1 MEKIKVFKPFTIFL
15 VLASMM
21 TISNNIGNSM
31 MSEEQKVAFLQPA
44 KKEVVAKQVDPK
56 QLNCLANNIFWE
68 ANGEPYYGQVAVA
81 RVVMNRIAHGFGKN
95 PCNVIYQA
103 NYIDLLN
110 EEGETNRVKVCQFSW
125 VCEGKG
131 DPPKNSSNYQLAKK
145 IAYEVLANNAYV
157 DLLPK
162 STLFFHSQFI
172 NPNWPY
178 YKVAKIGNHIF
189 YSKTKPKKEIIK
201 DETKNQSST

>member
-1 MEKIKVFKPFTIFL
+1 MENIKVFKSFTIFL
-15 VLASMM
+15 VLAFLMC
-21 TISNNIGNSM
+21 ISNTMGNSM
-31 MSEEQKVAFLQPA
+31 MTEEQKAEFLKPI
-44 KKEVVAKQVDPK
+44 KKEVMIKHVDQK
-56 QLNCLANNIFWE
+56 QLNCLAQNIFWE

-103 NYIDLLN
+103 NYISSTS
-110 EEGETNRVKVCQFSW
+110 EEGETDKIKVCQFSW

-131 DPPKNSSNYQLAKK
+131 EPPKNSSKYQLARK
-145 IAYEVLANNAYV
+145 IAYDVLVNNAYV

-162 STLFFHSQFI
+162 STLFFHSKYV

-178 YKVAKIGNHIF
+178 HKVTQIGNHIF
-189 YSKTKPKKEIIK
+189 YSKSRLKKEI
-201 DETKNQSST
+201 KNNEI